1 MLMGLPQDSP
11 FFPIPLDRVI
21 LETANCLALYD
32 AYPVSRGHTLVVPL
46 RLVPSI
52 FELDELLQAELWDTV
67 RRVREVLTERFSPD
81 GFNVGVNDGRAAG
94 QTVAHAHIH
103 VILRYRGDVPD
114 PRGGVRW
121 VIPEKAKYWG

>member
-1 MLMGLPQDSP
+1 MGLPQNSP

-21 LETANCLALYD
+21 LETANCLAFYD
-32 AYPVSRGHTLVVPL
+32 AYPVSRGHALVVPR

-52 FELDELLQAELWDTV
+52 FELAALMQAELWDTV
-67 RRVREVLTERFSPD
+67 RRVREVLDKRFSPD

-94 QTVAHAHIH
+94 QTVEHAHIH
-103 VILRYRGDVPD
+103 VIPRYRGDVPD